1 MKIVVILFLIA
12 IVGSLGSALFY
23 MIRDKG
29 GSTRTVRSLTIRVGL
44 SVALFLMLMASY
56 YFGLIPEQGL

>member
-23 MIRDKG
+23 VVRDKG
-29 GSTRTVRSLTIRVGL
+29 GSDRAVRSLTIRVGL
-44 SVALFLMLMASY
+44 SVALFVLLMLGY
-56 YFGLIPEQGL
+56 YFGLIPKQGI